1 MKSANMSHISTA
13 FNGAEIPPQLVLR
26 ATLARDFCAFI
37 EFTFGVLRPGTP
49 FRPNWHIEAMAHK
62 LAQIESG
69 QIKRLIITL
78 PPRNL
83 KSICASVAL
92 PAWFLGHHPSER
104 VVAVSYSDSLAK
116 THANDF
122 RKIVSDPIYQA
133 TFPAMRVS
141 RDTDSEIHTT
151 LRGRRYATSIEGT
164 LTGRGGNLVIIDDP
178 LKPNDAHSEA
188 ARTRSIEWYRSTLVT
203 RPDDKM
209 AARIVVVMQRVHEED
224 LVGYLLEQGGFE
236 VLNLPAIAQS
246 DASYELGAGGIYT
259 RRKGELLHP
268 AHEPAEVLRDLKK
281 SMGSYAFSA
290 QYQQSP
296 IPPGGRIIKKRWFKR
311 YGQLSREPRDRI
323 LISWDI
329 ALSETEAG
337 DFSVGVVLLCREE
350 TFYVLD
356 VVRGKFPFDQLKRK
370 IIEQKQIYPGSTL
383 LIEDSPI
390 SHGLIQSLQESRINV
405 VTFRPDRDKRARVI
419 SQSDLFEGGSV
430 FFPENAPWL
439 EDLENELLAFPGRHD
454 DQVDA
459 LIQGMAWQR
468 EGFGFVRSG
477 RTIGII

>member
-1 MKSANMSHISTA
+1 VTPVPTTLKPK
-13 FNGAEIPPQLVLR
+13 EIPPELALR
-26 ATLARDFCAFI
+26 AVLALDLGAFI

-49 FRPNWHIEAMAHK
+49 FRPNWHIDAMSHK
-62 LAQIESG
+62 LSQIASG
-69 QIKRLIITL
+69 ELKRLIITL

-104 VVAVSYSDSLAK
+104 VVAVSYSDALSK

-122 RKIVSDPIYQA
+122 RKVVSDPLYQA

-141 RDTDSEIHTT
+141 RDTDREIHTT

-164 LTGRGGNLVIIDDP
+164 LTGLGGNLVIIDDP
-178 LKPNDAHSEA
+178 LKLNDAHSEV
-188 ARTRSIEWYRSTLVT
+188 ARQRSIEWYRSTLVT
-203 RPDDKM
+203 RPDDKK

-236 VLNLPAIAQS
+236 VLNLPAIAQA
-246 DASYELGAGGIYT
+246 DASYELGAGGVYE

-268 AHEPAEVLRDLKK
+268 THEPAEVLRELKK
-281 SMGSYAFSA
+281 NMGSYAFSA

-296 IPPGGRIIKKRWFKR
+296 IPPGGRIIKRKWFTR
-311 YGQLSREPRDRI
+311 YQSLRREPRDRI
-323 LISWDI
+323 ILSWDI
-329 ALSETEAG
+329 ALSETEGG
-337 DFSVGVVLLCREE
+337 DYSVGVVMLCREE
-350 TFYVLD
+350 CFYVLE
-356 VVRGKFPFDQLKRK
+356 VIRGKFPFDQLKRQ
-370 IIEQKQIYPGSTL
+370 IMALKQSYGPGSIL

-405 VTFRPDRDKRARVI
+405 VTVRPDRDKRSRVI

-430 FFPENAPWL
+430 FFPEKASWL
-439 EDLENELLAFPGRHD
+439 EDFENELLAFPGRHD

-468 EGFGFVRSG
+468 EGFGFQQSD
-477 RTIGII
+477 TFEYW

>member
-1 MKSANMSHISTA
+1 M
-13 FNGAEIPPQLVLR
+13 
-26 ATLARDFCAFI
+26 
-37 EFTFGVLRPGTP
+37 
-49 FRPNWHIEAMAHK
+49 
-62 LAQIESG
+62 
-69 QIKRLIITL
+69 
-78 PPRNL
+78 
-83 KSICASVAL
+83 
-92 PAWFLGHHPSER
+92 PACCE
-104 VVAVSYSDSLAK
+104 
-116 THANDF
+116 
-122 RKIVSDPIYQA
+122 
-133 TFPAMRVS
+133 
-141 RDTDSEIHTT
+141 
-151 LRGRRYATSIEGT
+151 YATSIEGT

-268 AHEPAEVLRDLKK
+268 AHEPEVLRDLKK
-281 SMGSYAFSA
+281 NMGSYAFSA

-296 IPPGGRIIKKRWFKR
+296 IPPGGQIIKKRWFKR

-323 LISWDI
+323 LISWDV

-350 TFYVLD
+350 TSYVLD

-390 SHGLIQSLQESRINV
+390 SHSLIQSLQESRINV
-405 VTFRPDRDKRARVI
+405 VTFWPDRDKRARVI

-430 FFPENAPWL
+430 FFSDRAPWL
-439 EDLENELLAFPGRHD
+439 EDFENELLAFPGRHD

-459 LIQGMAWQR
+459 LGYRLAARRVWHR
-468 EGFGFVRSG
+468 AVRTS
-477 RTIGII
+477 RRLVLEWRRPSS

>member
-1 MKSANMSHISTA
+1 MTPAIGTLIPE
-13 FNGAEIPPQLVLR
+13 EIPPELVLR
-26 ATLARDFCAFI
+26 AMLAVDFRAFI

-49 FRPNWHIEAMAHK
+49 FRPNWHIDAMAHK
-62 LAQIESG
+62 LSQIASG
-69 QIKRLIITL
+69 EVKRLIITL

-104 VVAVSYSDSLAK
+104 VVAVSYSDALAK

-122 RKIVSDPIYQA
+122 RKVVSDPIYQA
-133 TFPAMRVS
+133 TFPAMQVS

-164 LTGRGGNLVIIDDP
+164 LTGRGGNLFIIDDP
-178 LKPNDAHSEA
+178 LKLNDAHSEA
-188 ARTRSIEWYRSTLVT
+188 ARARSIEWYRSTLVT
-203 RPDDKM
+203 RPDDKK
-209 AARIVVVMQRVHEED
+209 AGRIVVVMQRVHEED

-236 VLNLPAIAQS
+236 ILNLPAVAQS
-246 DASYELGAGGIYT
+246 DATYELGAGGIYE
-259 RRKGELLHP
+259 RRQGELLHP
-268 AHEPAEVLRDLKK
+268 THEPAEVLRELKK
-281 SMGSYAFSA
+281 NMGSYSFSA

-296 IPPGGRIIKKRWFKR
+296 IPPGGRIIKRKWFQR
-311 YGQLSREPRDRI
+311 YHALSREPRDRI

-329 ALSETEAG
+329 ALSEAEAG
-337 DFSVGVVLLCREE
+337 DYSVGVVLLCRGE
-350 TFYVLD
+350 TLYVLD

-370 IIEQKQIYPGSTL
+370 IIELKQSYGSSTL
-383 LIEDSPI
+383 LIEESPI

-405 VTFRPDRDKRARVI
+405 VTVRPDRDKQSRVI

-430 FFPENAPWL
+430 FFPEKAPWL

-459 LIQGMAWQR
+459 LIQGLAYQR
-468 EGFGFVRSG
+468 EGFGIQQSG
-477 RTIGII
+477 RTIGMW

>member
-1 MKSANMSHISTA
+1 MTPVPTTLISE
-13 FNGAEIPPQLVLR
+13 EIPPELALR
-26 ATLARDFCAFI
+26 AMLALDFRAFI

-49 FRPNWHIEAMAHK
+49 FRPNWHIDAMAHK
-62 LAQIESG
+62 LSQIASG
-69 QIKRLIITL
+69 EVKRLIITL

-104 VVAVSYSDSLAK
+104 VVAVSYSDALAK

-122 RKIVSDPIYQA
+122 RKVVSDPLYQA

-151 LRGRRYATSIEGT
+151 VRGRRYATSIEGT

-178 LKPNDAHSEA
+178 LKLNDAHSDA
-188 ARTRSIEWYRSTLVT
+188 ARARSIEWYRSTLVT
-203 RPDDKM
+203 RPDDKR

-246 DASYELGAGGIYT
+246 NSSHELGDGQVYE
-259 RRKGELLHP
+259 RSQGELLHP
-268 AHEPAEVLRDLKK
+268 THEPAEVLRELKK
-281 SMGSYAFSA
+281 NMGSYAFSA

-296 IPPGGRIIKKRWFKR
+296 IPPGGRIIKRKWLSR
-311 YGQLSREPRDRI
+311 YGSLSREPRDRI

-329 ALSETEAG
+329 ALSEAEAG
-337 DFSVGVVLLCREE
+337 DYSAGVVLLCRGEN
-350 TFYVLD
+350 FYVLD
-356 VVRGKFPFDQLKRK
+356 VVRGKFPFDQLKRQ
-370 IIEQKQIYPGSTL
+370 IMALKQSYPGSTL
-383 LIEDSPI
+383 LIEESPI
-390 SHGLIQSLQESRINV
+390 SHGLIQSLSESRINV
-405 VTFRPDRDKRARVI
+405 VSFRPDRDKQARVI

-430 FFPENAPWL
+430 MFPEKAPWL
-439 EDLENELLAFPGRHD
+439 DDLVHELLAFPGRHD

-459 LIQGMAWQR
+459 LIQGLAWQR
-468 EGFGFVRSG
+468 EGFGFQQSG
-477 RTIGII
+477 RHVGMI

>member
-1 MKSANMSHISTA
+1 MTPAVA
-13 FNGAEIPPQLVLR
+13 PLVPDEIPPELALR
-26 ATLARDFCAFI
+26 AMLAVDFRAFI

-49 FRPNWHIEAMAHK
+49 FRPNWHIDAMAYK
-62 LAQIESG
+62 LSQIASG
-69 QIKRLIITL
+69 EVKRLIITL

-104 VVAVSYSDSLAK
+104 VLAVSYSDALAK

-122 RKIVSDPIYQA
+122 RRVVSDPLYQA
-133 TFPAMRVS
+133 IFPAMQVS
-141 RDTDSEIHTT
+141 RETDSEIHTS

-164 LTGRGGNLVIIDDP
+164 LTGRGGNLAIIDDP
-178 LKPNDAHSEA
+178 LKLNDAQSES
-188 ARTRSIEWYRSTLVT
+188 ARKRSIEWYRSTLVT
-203 RPDDKM
+203 RPDDKK

-246 DASYELGAGGIYT
+246 NASYELGPGEVYE

-268 AHEPAEVLRDLKK
+268 SHEPAEVLRELKK
-281 SMGSYAFSA
+281 NMGSYAFSA

-296 IPPGGRIIKKRWFKR
+296 IPPGGRIIKRKWFER
-311 YGQLSREPRDRI
+311 YQSLCHEPGDRI

-329 ALSETEAG
+329 ALSESETG
-337 DFSVGVVLLCREE
+337 DYSVGVVLLCRNE
-350 TFYVLD
+350 TFYVLE
-356 VVRGKFPFDQLKRK
+356 VVRGKFPFDQLKPQ
-370 IIEQKQIYPGSTL
+370 IIDLKQRYGPSTL
-383 LIEDSPI
+383 LIEESPI
-390 SHGLIQSLQESRINV
+390 SHGLIQSLQESRMNV
-405 VTFRPDRDKRARVI
+405 VTVRPDRSKESRVI

-430 FFPENAPWL
+430 FFPEKASWL
-439 EDLENELLAFPGRHD
+439 EEFENELLAFPGRHD

-459 LIQGMAWQR
+459 LIQGLAWKR
-468 EGFGFVRSG
+468 EGFGFKQSG
-477 RTIGII
+477 RTIGMY

>member
-1 MKSANMSHISTA
+1 VTPVPTTLIPE
-13 FNGAEIPPQLVLR
+13 EILPELALR
-26 ATLARDFCAFI
+26 AMLAVDFRAFI

-49 FRPNWHIEAMAHK
+49 FRPNWHIDAMAHK
-62 LAQIESG
+62 LSQIASG
-69 QIKRLIITL
+69 EVKRLIITL

-104 VVAVSYSDSLAK
+104 VVAVSYSDALAK

-122 RKIVSDPIYQA
+122 RKVVSDPLYQA

-178 LKPNDAHSEA
+178 LKLNDAHSEA
-188 ARTRSIEWYRSTLVT
+188 ARARSIEWYRSTLVT
-203 RPDDKM
+203 RPDDKR

-246 DASYELGAGGIYT
+246 NSSHELGEGQIYE
-259 RRKGELLHP
+259 RRQGELLHP
-268 AHEPAEVLRDLKK
+268 THEPAEVLRELKK
-281 SMGSYAFSA
+281 NMGSYAFSA

-296 IPPGGRIIKKRWFKR
+296 IPPGGRIIKRKWLSR
-311 YGQLSREPRDRI
+311 YGSLSREPRDRI

-329 ALSETEAG
+329 ALSEAEAG
-337 DFSVGVVLLCREE
+337 DYSAGVVLLCREE
-350 TFYVLD
+350 SFYVLD
-356 VVRGKFPFDQLKRK
+356 VVRGKFPFDQLKRQ
-370 IIEQKQIYPGSTL
+370 IMALKQSYGPGSTL
-383 LIEDSPI
+383 LIEESPI
-390 SHGLIQSLQESRINV
+390 SHGLIQSLRESRINV

-430 FFPENAPWL
+430 LFPEKAPWL
-439 EDLENELLAFPGRHD
+439 DDLVHELLAFPGRHD

-459 LIQGMAWQR
+459 LMQGLAWQR
-468 EGFGFVRSG
+468 EGFGFQQSG
-477 RTIGII
+477 RTVGMI